1 MNILID
7 FWYVWALFAIAIILK
22 LFQPVIKGFVGEKT
36 ISTFLSFLP
45 QNEYSILND
54 IILKTDRG
62 TTQIDHI
69 VVSQYGIFVIET
81 KNYKGWILGKESD
94 EYWTQNIYGKKNK
107 FYNPIRQNYAHTEAI
122 KALLS
127 KCPNAKIIPIVAFS
141 GECELKVN
149 TKSRVVYFSGINK
162 TITKEKENIF
172 TTQEIKEI
180 LQIISC
186 ADINNKQTRKEHVTE
201 IKHQVKMNEEKISH
215 DICPKCGSKLVL
227 RKSKYGTFKG
237 CSNYPKCRYI
247 LK

>member
-107 FYNPIRQNYAHTEAI
+107 FFNPIRQNYAHTEAI

-127 KCPNAKIIPIVAFS
+127 EYPNAKIIPIVAFS

-149 TKSRVVYFSGINK
+149 AKSRVVYFSGINK
-162 TITKEKENIF
+162 TIT
-172 TTQEIKEI
+172 
-180 LQIISC
+180 
-186 ADINNKQTRKEHVTE
+186 
-201 IKHQVKMNEEKISH
+201 
-215 DICPKCGSKLVL
+215 
-227 RKSKYGTFKG
+227 
-237 CSNYPKCRYI
+237 
-247 LK
+247 